1 MHVDGHVSAQCMCL
15 GVMILPGGVQASLME
30 PLVRFLSVCAWLWP
44 PLGSVPNLFPD
55 LLIS

>member
-30 PLVRFLSVCAWLWP
+30 PLVGFLSVCA
-44 PLGSVPNLFPD
+44 
-55 LLIS
+55 